1 MVSSAPHFKL
11 VLLISYP
18 HYLLD
23 RLLAVGETRIKFL
36 LLRTEERYNSF
47 RDWTNDPMTNSR
59 KISFQGNFFF
69 YWFHEILVISL
80 SKMGKWKNFVKLIW
94 NKETLQQ
101 KQNYKKMCV
110 KRLFWHSNTWQTRF
124 WWNLR
129 NLFSRK
135 KAKVTDFFNF
145 LFLQVLKKEIIC
157 QIDFKREQG
166 LWAVEPKTPRL

>member
-59 KISFQGNFFF
+59 KISFQGIFFF
-69 YWFHEILVISL
+69 IDFTKFWWFPFLKWVNGKISWNWFGTKRHYNKNKITKKCVSRDYFDTQTRGKLVFDETWETCFHE
-80 SKMGKWKNFVKLIW
+80 KKPKLQIF
-94 NKETLQQ
+94 LI
-101 KQNYKKMCV
+101 
-110 KRLFWHSNTWQTRF
+110 
-124 WWNLR
+124 
-129 NLFSRK
+129 
-135 KAKVTDFFNF
+135 FF
-145 LFLQVLKKEIIC
+145 FLQVKKEIIC